1 MIQHSWFGE
10 TLEEKQRAN
19 GYMQEKLEE
28 SETRE
33 TKLRSR
39 QKRDEMERDE
49 EKTFRY
55 KWKWNWIRMKKIW
68 IKWRLTTAACRPP
81 STSIASINLQ

>member
-10 TLEEKQRAN
+10 TLEEKQRASC
-19 GYMQEKLEE
+19 YMQEKLEE

-49 EKTFRY
+49 EKNF
-55 KWKWNWIRMKKIW
+55 
-68 IKWRLTTAACRPP
+68 
-81 STSIASINLQ
+81 SLQVKVKLNSDEKNMN